1 MGYKMKVIESMLP
14 TGSSKGMTG
23 IEMATEIRK
32 TMLREKKVSIIA
44 EGVFRGEQRH
54 EAVEGMM
61 EMMDRG

>member
-1 MGYKMKVIESMLP
+1 MGYKIKIIESMLP

-44 EGVFRGEQRH
+44 DGVFRGEQRH
-54 EAVEGMM
+54 EAVEGMIGM
-61 EMMDRG
+61 IDRD

>member
-1 MGYKMKVIESMLP
+1 MLP

-44 EGVFRGEQRH
+44 DGVFRGEQRH
-54 EAVEGMM
+54 EAVEGMIGM
-61 EMMDRG
+61 IDRD